1 MEQEL
6 KLRDYPIIGWLVG
19 LGGLGWGGY
28 TFFNTLPAFNLNAAL
43 VGFGGLLFLVLSYSL
58 VVTADKTT
66 GLLTLDYRSIFHHS
80 TKEIPLSQISNI
92 RVDRS
97 RTRSSKGG
105 SSTTYRVEAILS
117 SGEVVPFRSYH
128 TGNLFKHQK
137 WANELRAFLNIS
149 EGFDETPQGFFKA
162 ARQAGAMIAQ
172 RQQEA
177 LTGSNAA
184 MRNTDGVNWQLQSFG
199 IGATPGTRWYSPDFK
214 TQGSFLFLAQKIAG
228 QASTGFLAS
237 LGKTLFKQ
245 SISLYGFDASDTPN
259 IEKADTY
266 ASLSAALDTHFSAF
280 TSNQAEAQQI
290 LNPWTQQPLADW
302 GVKYPLQQFQS
313 NARFSQLVVMFNPK
327 GIYIATL
334 GTFPEDKLE
343 EITSLGVELVKAHGS

>member
-19 LGGLGWGGY
+19 FGGIGWGGY
-28 TFFNTLPAFNLNAAL
+28 TFVNTLPAFNLNAAL
-43 VGFGGLLFLVLSYSL
+43 VTFGGLLFLIFSYSL
-58 VVTADKTT
+58 IAIADKAT
-66 GLLTLDYRSIFHHS
+66 GLLTLDYRSLFHHS
-80 TKEIPLSQISNI
+80 TKEIPLGQIRNI

-105 SSTTYRVEAILS
+105 TTTYRVEAILTN
-117 SGEVVPFRSYH
+117 GEVVPFRSYH

-162 ARQAGAMIAQ
+162 AQQAGAMVAQ

-177 LTGSNAA
+177 FTGSNAA

-199 IGATPGTRWYSPDFK
+199 MGAAPGTRWFSPDFK
-214 TQGSFLFLAQKIAG
+214 TQGSFLFLAQKVPG
-228 QASTGFLAS
+228 QSSMGFLAA

-245 SISLYGFDASDTPN
+245 SIALYGFDASDTPN

-280 TSNQAEAQQI
+280 TSDQAEAQQI

-302 GVKYPLQQFQS
+302 GAKYPLQQFQS
-313 NARFSQLVVMFNPK
+313 GTRFSQLVVMFTPN
-327 GIYIATL
+327 GMYIATL
-334 GTFPEDKLE
+334 GIFPEDKLD
-343 EITSLGVELVKAHGS
+343 EITRLGVELVKAHGS